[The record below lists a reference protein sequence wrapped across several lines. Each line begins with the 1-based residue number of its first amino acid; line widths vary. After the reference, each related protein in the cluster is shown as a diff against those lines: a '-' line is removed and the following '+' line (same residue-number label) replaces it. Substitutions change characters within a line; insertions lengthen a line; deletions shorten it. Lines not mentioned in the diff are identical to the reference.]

1 MGPEAAQSAAR
12 RQPAWPMIDEPFYA
26 PGRKFK
32 PDPPAPR
39 RVVETLW
46 TVRKDQRVMTCIIVE
61 APAGEEMRV
70 LLDGEMYLTEIHA
83 VRDGLI
89 GRANRLLEGLLA
101 RGWEGPKR

>member
-1 MGPEAAQSAAR
+1 
-12 RQPAWPMIDEPFYA
+12 
-26 PGRKFK
+26 
-32 PDPPAPR
+32 
-39 RVVETLW
+39 
-46 TVRKDQRVMTCIIVE
+46 MTCVIVE
-61 APAGEEMRV
+61 APAGEELRV